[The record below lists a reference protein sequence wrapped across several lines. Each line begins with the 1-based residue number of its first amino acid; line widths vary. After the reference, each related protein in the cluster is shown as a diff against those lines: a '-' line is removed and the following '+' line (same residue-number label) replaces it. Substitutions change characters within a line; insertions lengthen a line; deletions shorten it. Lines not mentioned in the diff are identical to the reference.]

1 MGEAEGG
8 DETRGLAMRGIIV
21 AGVGVEHSRAR
32 GIVFF
37 SIVSVCGFMSGGVLG
52 RVGGWASLGV
62 G

>member
-21 AGVGVEHSRAR
+21 AGVGVEHNRAR
-32 GIVFF
+32 GICFPLA
-37 SIVSVCGFMSGGVLG
+37 SVCGFMSGGVLG
-52 RVGGWASLGV
+52 RVGGWANLGV